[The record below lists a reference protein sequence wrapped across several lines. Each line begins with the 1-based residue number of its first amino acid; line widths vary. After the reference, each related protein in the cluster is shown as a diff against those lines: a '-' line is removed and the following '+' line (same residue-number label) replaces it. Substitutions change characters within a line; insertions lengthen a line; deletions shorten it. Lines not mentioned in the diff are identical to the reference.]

1 MLDAVPSQTA
11 TATAF
16 IRAAH
21 VHIDDKPPVFDDHV
35 AYDLL
40 PGYQRRFIKRLAALS
55 PPWARRYRQTRNA
68 FTTMRAQIVVRA
80 RYAEDALAKAREA
93 GVDRMVVLAAGL
105 DTFALRQALRQPPAQ
120 ALEPTDPPIEVIE
133 IDHPATQRWKRQL
146 LAERGIAEPSELTF
160 LPVNFEEEALADLW
174 IDSATP
180 DFGSWLGTTYYL
192 TREAIAATLTTLA
205 ERTQPG
211 SQLVLDYWREPPP
224 TDLSAP
230 LLWGTRVAVA
240 LQREPMRSFFE
251 PQDIEALAEASGWRV
266 RENCTA
272 AEQNRR
278 YLAARTDQLSV
289 PSFAHLLHLER

>member
-21 VHIDDKPPVFDDHV
+21 MHIDDTPPVFDDSV

-55 PPWARRYRQTRNA
+55 PPWVRRYRQTRNA

-105 DTFALRQALRQPPAQ
+105 DTFALRQALTPAKQ
-120 ALEPTDPPIEVIE
+120 PIEVIE
-133 IDHPATQRWKRQL
+133 IDHPATQRWKREL
-146 LAERGIAEPSELTF
+146 LAERGIEEPSELTF
-160 LPVNFEEEALADLW
+160 LPVNFEEETLADLW

-192 TREAIAATLTTLA
+192 TREAITATLTTLA

-272 AEQNRR
+272 AEQNQR
-278 YLAARTDQLSV
+278 YLAARNDQLSV
-289 PSFAHLLHLER
+289 PSFAHLLHLEH

>member
-21 VHIDDKPPVFDDHV
+21 MYIDDAPPVFDDHV

-40 PGYQRRFIKRLAALS
+40 RGYQRRFIKRLAALS
-55 PPWARRYRQTRNA
+55 SPWVRRYRQTRNA

-80 RYAEDALAKAREA
+80 RYAEDALAEARKV
-93 GVDRMVVLAAGL
+93 GVDRFVVLAAGL
-105 DTFALRQALRQPPAQ
+105 DTFAIRQARRS
-120 ALEPTDPPIEVIE
+120 TDSAIEVLE
-133 IDHPATQRWKRQL
+133 IDHPATQRWKREL
-146 LAERGIAEPSELTF
+146 LAERGIAEPDELSF
-160 LPVNFEEEALADLW
+160 LTVNFEEEALTDVW
-174 IDSATP
+174 VEGATP
-180 DFGSWLGTTYYL
+180 DFASWLGTTYYL
-192 TREAIAATLTTLA
+192 TGEAIADTLRTLA

-240 LQREPMRSFFE
+240 LQQEPMRSFFE
-251 PQDIEALAEASGWRV
+251 PKDIEALAQEAGWRV
-266 RENCTA
+266 RENCA
-272 AEQNRR
+272 PEEQNRR
-278 YLAARTDQLSV
+278 YLAARSDQLSV
-289 PSFAHLLHLER
+289 PSFAYLLHLEH